1 VSGKHGI
8 QSLVE
13 EAARRKKRKADWK
26 PHEILFEQ
34 QLEVFN
40 DPSRYRLLRC
50 GRRSGKSYTWGVA
63 LIDAAMK
70 FPKSTPL
77 YCCMSR
83 QDARDILWPV
93 LDELND
99 RYNLQMDFN
108 RSTGDVTLL
117 NGSRIILRGAGT
129 MREINKLRGRKYPAA
144 VVDEA
149 QAFGMDL
156 AYLLDEVIE
165 PATAD
170 YHGWIGVSGTPSVAP
185 VGVFYEMD
193 QGAAS
198 EAWSHHSWTF
208 FENPT
213 MPNPQEFIKNV
224 MRRRGWDDEHPGYRR
239 EYLGQW
245 VRDDAA
251 RAFKFRQGVSLI
263 ANFPED
269 AVDDWQY
276 TLGVDV
282 GFVDP
287 FSWVVIASSQT
298 LGQAFVLD
306 SYEEAGLTT
315 MEALTRTERFCSK
328 YEIHEIAID
337 TGGAGKLVA
346 EDWKKMTNLPIK
358 GAEKTHKGSQVATI
372 NGDFAAGKL
381 QIVRDNNEKMIADL
395 MVLEWD
401 ADKRQQGK
409 FVYKKGF
416 ADHSADAFQYAYHLA
431 RHHYFDLQRIDDTK
445 YGTREWYAKKED
457 AMEQYHVDH
466 AADSGDALGQIWDD
480 IALF

>member
-1 VSGKHGI
+1 MDDH
-8 QSLVE
+8 VE
-13 EAARRKKRKADWK
+13 EALRRKKRRLDWK
-26 PHEILFEQ
+26 PLEILFEPQ
-34 QLEVFN
+34 RKVFL
-40 DPSRYRLLRC
+40 DESRYRLLRC

-63 LIDAAMK
+63 LIDAGMK
-70 FPKSTPL
+70 WQKSTPL

-99 RYNLQMDFN
+99 RFSLKMDFN
-108 RSTGDVTLL
+108 RATGDVTLT

-129 MREINKLRGRKYPAA
+129 LREINKLRGRKYPAA

-149 QAFGMDL
+149 QAFGPDL

-193 QGAAS
+193 QGVSS

-213 MPNPQEFIKNV
+213 MPNPQEFIEKV
-224 MRRRGWDDEHPGYRR
+224 MLRRGWDETHPGYRR

-251 RAFKFRQGVSLI
+251 RAFKFRQGVSI
-263 ANFPED
+263 ISDFPED

-276 TLGVDV
+276 TLGIDV
-282 GFVDP
+282 GYVDP
-287 FSWVVIASSQT
+287 FAWCVFASSVT
-298 LGQAFVLD
+298 LGQAFLID
-306 SYEEAGLTT
+306 SYEEAGLDT
-315 MEALTRTERFCSK
+315 MAALRVTERFCQK
-328 YEIHEIAID
+328 YEIYDISLD
-337 TGGAGKLVA
+337 TGGAGKLVQV
-346 EDWKKMTNLPIK
+346 DWQKMTNLPIK
-358 GAEKTHKGSQVATI
+358 AADKTHKGSQISVI
-372 NGDFAAGKL
+372 NGDFSAGKL
-381 QIVRDNNEKMIADL
+381 KIVRRNNEKLIADL

-401 ADKRQQGK
+401 EDWRVRGK
-409 FVYKKGF
+409 FRYKKGF
-416 ADHSADAFQYAYHLA
+416 ADHLADSFQYGYNLC
-431 RHHYFDLQRIDDTK
+431 RHHYFDKQVIDTTA
-445 YGTREWYAKKED
+445 YGSAEWYRRKED
-457 AMEQYHVDH
+457 AMEQYAAEHVGEGNKTDL
-466 AADSGDALGQIWDD
+466 DRIWDD
-480 IALF
+480 IAAF